1 MEEEIHFMNNQVRKY
16 FPLVPKN
23 KFYLEINN
31 AINALEQLHKKILD
45 KDSLFNQTI
54 DNYTIPDDILL
65 VRPAEK
71 KTLYATILNSVV
83 GPGSAIVNY
92 KMYGIG
98 FLGSYFNYSAIS
110 RVRKNLKQGLIT
122 FKLFKEITL
131 QNTDTKNYKEDCNS
145 PLFTMCLN
153 LNLITHKSTNET
165 LDGCIIDL
173 EELEQLI
180 KNSELLFN
188 VGYNK
193 DSYLSF
199 NTEYWIND
207 LTADLIL
214 GVYQKFL
221 EVSNTLVEYTED
233 FTNESSEETI
243 ELNKNTINQLSIYSD
258 YSRDLTIESE
268 VSYRVP
274 LGAVI
279 LKPNVEHLNSKLK
292 PIIKKLHDICIRTT
306 QFLSFLN
313 YESEEVKT
321 KIFDVL
327 GKCKSNLECANS
339 AIESANRLSSARNI
353 VKIDNVLAEA
363 LKPKVE
369 DFLNKVKDTKSQ
381 IFFQNTWNYNPPNK
395 MVFES
400 NIEMYD
406 KVMEHCADI
415 PGFRITYL
423 RKVELLYMSDG
434 EMEYTPHAIN
444 HPKYSDKVIEIYE
457 NEYGIR
463 DHRIVDRAANIH
475 IYNTL
480 TVPVIYL
487 GEAWLIKFLVFNKDL
502 LRDCRVYFATPEQFY
517 RAYENTRPDLLEG
530 FKPFSDLMTITSD
543 WCSRN
548 DPTSTYGAGI
558 DLYSP
563 WSQRQSLKAWILGP
577 AIAKNM
583 TDLSFKV
590 KSVTKVRNFNGY
602 YERDRLHVIEKKLNK
617 ALSK

>member
-1 MEEEIHFMNNQVRKY
+1 MTSQVKKY
-16 FPLVPKN
+16 FPLVSQD

-31 AINALEQLHKKILD
+31 ALKSLEQLHKKILD
-45 KDSLFNQTI
+45 KGSLLNQTT
-54 DNYTIPDDILL
+54 DDYTIPDDILL

-71 KTLYATILNSVV
+71 KTLYSTTINSVV
-83 GPGSAIVNY
+83 GPGSALVSY
-92 KMYGIG
+92 KMYGVG

-110 RVRKNLKQGLIT
+110 RARKNLKQGLIT

-153 LNLITHKSTNET
+153 LNLITHKSASEPF
-165 LDGCIIDL
+165 DGCIIDL
-173 EELEQLI
+173 QELEYLI
-180 KNSELLFN
+180 NNLELLSN
-188 VGYNK
+188 IGYNK
-193 DSYLSF
+193 DLHLSF

-221 EVSNTLVEYTED
+221 EVSNTLVECTEE

-243 ELNKNTINQLSIYSD
+243 ELNENTINRLSIYSD

-279 LKPNVEHLNSKLK
+279 LKPDTEHLNSKLK
-292 PIIKKLHDICIRTT
+292 PIIKKLHDICIRTN

-313 YESEEVKT
+313 YESEEAKT

-327 GKCKSNLECANS
+327 DKCKSNLEHANS
-339 AIESANRLSSARNI
+339 LLETANRLSSAKNI

-369 DFLNKVKDTKSQ
+369 EFLNKVRNTKSQ
-381 IFFQNTWNYNPPNK
+381 IFYLNTWNYNPPNK

-400 NIEMYD
+400 NTEMYD

-415 PGFRITYL
+415 PDFRITYL
-423 RKVELLYMSDG
+423 RRVELLYMSDG

-463 DHRIVDRAANIH
+463 DHRVVDRAANIP

-530 FKPFSDLMTITSD
+530 FEPFSDLMTITSD

-583 TDLSFKV
+583 ADLSFKV

-617 ALSK
+617 ALTS

>member
-1 MEEEIHFMNNQVRKY
+1 MTSQVRKY
-16 FPLVPKN
+16 FPLVSQN

-65 VRPAEK
+65 VKSAEK
-71 KTLYATILNSVV
+71 KTLYSTIINSVS
-83 GPGSAIVNY
+83 GPGSALVNY
-92 KMYGIG
+92 KMYGVG

-122 FKLFKEITL
+122 LKLFKEITVH
-131 QNTDTKNYKEDCNS
+131 NTDNKNHEEDCGS

-153 LNLITHKSTNET
+153 LNLTTNKSTNKAF
-165 LDGCIIDL
+165 DGCIIDL
-173 EELEQLI
+173 QEIEYLI

-188 VGYNK
+188 IGYNK
-193 DSYLSF
+193 DSNLSF

-207 LTADLIL
+207 LTAYLIL

-221 EVSNTLVEYTED
+221 EISNTLVECTEA
-233 FTNESSEETI
+233 FTIESSEEFI
-243 ELNKNTINQLSIYSD
+243 ELNENTINQLSIYSD
-258 YSRDLTIESE
+258 YIRDLTIESE

-279 LKPNVEHLNSKLK
+279 LKPNTENLNSKLK

-313 YESEEVKT
+313 YESEEAKT

-327 GKCKSNLECANS
+327 DKCKSNLEYANS
-339 AIESANRLSSARNI
+339 NIEIANRLSSAKNI
-353 VKIDNVLAEA
+353 VKINNVLAEA

-369 DFLNKVKDTKSQ
+369 EFLNKVRNTKSQ

-395 MVFES
+395 MVFEP

-434 EMEYTPHAIN
+434 DMEYTPHAIN
-444 HPKYSDKVIEIYE
+444 HPKYSNKVIEIYE

-463 DHRIVDRAANIH
+463 DHRIVDRAANIPV
-475 IYNTL
+475 YNIL
-480 TVPVIYL
+480 TAPVIYL

-530 FKPFSDLMTITSD
+530 FEPFSDLMTITSD

-548 DPTSTYGAGI
+548 DPTATYGAGI

-590 KSVTKVRNFNGY
+590 KSVSKVRNFNGY